1 MSAAVLLLA
10 AALGT
15 VALGIQLLDRRLRE
29 GPGGERRVQGAHWA
43 SRRDLRELRVDG
55 PRRGRVT
62 LGHHGRR
69 LVAAE
74 ERASVLIVGP
84 TTISLKTSGLAI
96 PALLEWQGPALA
108 TSVKSDL
115 LLATL
120 KRRRRLGKAMVFDPT
135 ATTGIES
142 VKATPLSA
150 CGSWRG
156 AMQVAHRLAL
166 SARMSGSRGLEDAEF
181 WHTAA
186 ENLLA
191 PLLYAAGSSGG
202 QMADVISWLNED
214 ADADQEV
221 RELLAEAPESREA
234 LSAWKANWSLEE
246 RQRSSIYMTAGTIL
260 TAFRDPRVL
269 EASARAEYTPAALL
283 DGGANTLY
291 LCAPAHEQER
301 LRSLF
306 AAMVSEL
313 VAVVYES
320 SAQTGKPID
329 PPLLVLLDEAANI
342 APIAD
347 LDVLASSG
355 AGQGIQLLSVFQDLA
370 QVRAR
375 YGKHAQTIFNNH
387 RAKVF
392 CPGIADPDTIEFI
405 AQVIGDG
412 EFRQSSE
419 TAGAKGHSSSTEG
432 STYRRLVPANVLRG
446 AKKGSGLLV
455 SGNRPPAR
463 IALRPWF
470 EDQELSELVEHGAL
484 SDV

>member
-1 MSAAVLLLA
+1 MSAAGLMLA
-10 AALGT
+10 SMLGAIAL
-15 VALGIQLLDRRLRE
+15 ALHLLDRKVRD
-29 GPGGERRVQGAHWA
+29 GPNGERRVQGARWA
-43 SRRDLRELRVDG
+43 RRRDLRDLRVDA
-55 PRRGRVT
+55 PKRGRVT

-69 LVAAE
+69 LIAAE

-84 TTISLKTSGLAI
+84 TTISLKTAGLAI

-115 LLATL
+115 LMATL

-135 ATTGIES
+135 ATTGIKS

-150 CGSWRG
+150 CDSWRG
-156 AMQVAHRLAL
+156 AMQVAHRLSL
-166 SARMSGSRGLEDAEF
+166 SARMGSSRGLEDAEF

-186 ENLLA
+186 EDLLA
-191 PLLYAAGSSGG
+191 PLLYAAKRGG
-202 QMADVISWLNED
+202 CQMADVISWLDEEAG
-214 ADADQEV
+214 ADEEV
-221 RELLAEAPESREA
+221 RELLAEAPESRDA

-246 RQRSSIYMTAGTIL
+246 RQRSSIYMTARTIL

-269 EASARAEYTPAALL
+269 EASIRAEYTPATLL

-291 LCAPAHEQER
+291 LCSPAHEQER

-306 AAMVSEL
+306 SAMVSEL
-313 VAVVYES
+313 VASVYET
-320 SAQTGKPID
+320 SAKTGKPID

-355 AGQGIQLLSVFQDLA
+355 AGQGIQLLSVFQDLS
-370 QVRAR
+370 QVRAK
-375 YGKHAQTIFNNH
+375 YGKHAHSIFNNH

-392 CPGIADPDTIEFI
+392 CPGIADPETIEFI
-405 AQVIGDG
+405 GQVIGDG

-446 AKKGSGLLV
+446 AMKGSGLLV
-455 SGNRPPAR
+455 SGNRPPAW
-463 IALRPWF
+463 IGLRAWF
-470 EDQELSELVEHGAL
+470 EDEQLSDLVERGEATRE
-484 SDV
+484 